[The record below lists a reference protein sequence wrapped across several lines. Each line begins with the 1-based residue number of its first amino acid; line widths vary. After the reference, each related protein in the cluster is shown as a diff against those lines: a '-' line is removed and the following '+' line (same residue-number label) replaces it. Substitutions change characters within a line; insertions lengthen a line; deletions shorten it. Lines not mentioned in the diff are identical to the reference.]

1 MKAAHTSD
9 MSKGIAEQMVNP
21 TSSSTRIII
30 LGSGFV
36 AFESLEKASECIEVE
51 TTLSSLP
58 QCFLK

>member
-36 AFESLEKASECIEVE
+36 AFEV
-51 TTLSSLP
+51 
-58 QCFLK
+58 LKKLQNVLK